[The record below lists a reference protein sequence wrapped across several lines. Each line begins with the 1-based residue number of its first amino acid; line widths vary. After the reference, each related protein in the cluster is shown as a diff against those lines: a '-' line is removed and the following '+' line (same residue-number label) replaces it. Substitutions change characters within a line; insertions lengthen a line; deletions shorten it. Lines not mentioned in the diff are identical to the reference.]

1 MKQETI
7 ISGIVGLILGILIAP
22 IFAPMMPWGGM
33 MGNRDSI
40 ARMVSRLVRKLA
52 AAKNPVR
59 PSEGMAEGGV
69 WGEFRHA
76 RADRIVAPPPAR
88 MLGGQNTKEKCPFLF
103 RRNRSRANPK
113 SKEHFSLVSAESARR
128 WRGVLIRGG
137 SPQNGF

>member
-40 ARMVSRLVRKLA
+40 ARMVSRLGENLA
-52 AAKNPVR
+52 AAKKPAR
-59 PSEGMAEGGV
+59 PREGVAEGGV
-69 WGEFRHA
+69 WGDFRHA

-113 SKEHFSLVSAESARR
+113 SKELFSWVPAESARR

-137 SPQNGF
+137 SP

>member
-76 RADRIVAPPPAR
+76 RADRIVAPPPAQK
-88 MLGGQNTKEKCPFLF
+88 LLGQNTKERNIFLWC
-103 RRNRSRANPK
+103 R
-113 SKEHFSLVSAESARR
+113 
-128 WRGVLIRGG
+128 
-137 SPQNGF
+137 